1 MKELW
6 LVSACLLGKNCTYNG
21 ENNYNQKVIEFL
33 KDKCYIA
40 VCPEEAGGLGTP
52 RIPCER
58 NGNKVINREN
68 HFSLSLPA
76 TLSANKEKASESVD
90 QTRQWSIKASPSVK
104 LSVAFII
111 TINSQTITITML
123 KLLIRLFFCLSIFLF
138 PISGAH
144 GNF

>member
-1 MKELW
+1 MSPFHK
-6 LVSACLLGKNCTYNG
+6 
-21 ENNYNQKVIEFL
+21 I
-33 KDKCYIA
+33 KDKKKRLSKETQPKTI
-40 VCPEEAGGLGTP
+40 T
-52 RIPCER
+52 IS
-58 NGNKVINREN
+58 REN

-76 TLSANKEKASESVD
+76 TPSANKEKASESVD

-138 PISGAH
+138 PILGAH

>member
-1 MKELW
+1 MSPFHK
-6 LVSACLLGKNCTYNG
+6 
-21 ENNYNQKVIEFL
+21 I
-33 KDKCYIA
+33 KDKKKRLSKQAQPETIA
-40 VCPEEAGGLGTP
+40 
-52 RIPCER
+52 
-58 NGNKVINREN
+58 INRET

-76 TLSANKEKASESVD
+76 TISANKEKASESVD

-138 PISGAH
+138 PILGAH

>member
-1 MKELW
+1 MSPFHK
-6 LVSACLLGKNCTYNG
+6 
-21 ENNYNQKVIEFL
+21 I
-33 KDKCYIA
+33 KDKKKRLSKQAQPETIA
-40 VCPEEAGGLGTP
+40 
-52 RIPCER
+52 IS
-58 NGNKVINREN
+58 REN

-76 TLSANKEKASESVD
+76 TISANKEKASESVD

-138 PISGAH
+138 PILGAH

>member
-1 MKELW
+1 M
-6 LVSACLLGKNCTYNG
+6 SPFHR
-21 ENNYNQKVIEFL
+21 I
-33 KDKCYIA
+33 KDKKKRLSKETQPKTI
-40 VCPEEAGGLGTP
+40 T
-52 RIPCER
+52 IS
-58 NGNKVINREN
+58 REN

-90 QTRQWSIKASPSVK
+90 QTRQWSIKATPSVK

-123 KLLIRLFFCLSIFLF
+123 KLLIRLFFCLSILLF
-138 PISGAH
+138 PIFGTH

>member
-1 MKELW
+1 M
-6 LVSACLLGKNCTYNG
+6 SPFHR
-21 ENNYNQKVIEFL
+21 I
-33 KDKCYIA
+33 KDKKKRLSKETQPKTI
-40 VCPEEAGGLGTP
+40 T
-52 RIPCER
+52 IS
-58 NGNKVINREN
+58 REN

-90 QTRQWSIKASPSVK
+90 QTRQWSIKATPSVR
-104 LSVAFII
+104 LSVAFMI

-138 PISGAH
+138 PIFGTH

>member
-1 MKELW
+1 M
-6 LVSACLLGKNCTYNG
+6 SPFHR
-21 ENNYNQKVIEFL
+21 I
-33 KDKCYIA
+33 KDKKKRLSKETQPKTI
-40 VCPEEAGGLGTP
+40 T
-52 RIPCER
+52 IS
-58 NGNKVINREN
+58 REN

-90 QTRQWSIKASPSVK
+90 QTRQWSIKATPSVK
-104 LSVAFII
+104 LSVAVMI

-138 PISGAH
+138 PIFGTH

>member
-1 MKELW
+1 MSPFHK
-6 LVSACLLGKNCTYNG
+6 
-21 ENNYNQKVIEFL
+21 I
-33 KDKCYIA
+33 KDKKKRLSKQA
-40 VCPEEAGGLGTP
+40 QPEA
-52 RIPCER
+52 I
-58 NGNKVINREN
+58 VISREN
-68 HFSLSLPA
+68 HFSLSFPA

-90 QTRQWSIKASPSVK
+90 QTRQWSIKTTPSVK

-138 PISGAH
+138 PIFGTH

>member
-1 MKELW
+1 M
-6 LVSACLLGKNCTYNG
+6 SPFHR
-21 ENNYNQKVIEFL
+21 I
-33 KDKCYIA
+33 KDKKKRLSKETQPKTI
-40 VCPEEAGGLGTP
+40 T
-52 RIPCER
+52 IS
-58 NGNKVINREN
+58 REN

-90 QTRQWSIKASPSVK
+90 QTRQWSIKATPSVK
-104 LSVAFII
+104 LSVAFMI

-138 PISGAH
+138 PIFGTH